1 MSTALESHLPA
12 RTDSAAATV
21 ALGARLAAALEP
33 GDVVALYGD
42 LGAGKTHLAKGIC
55 EGLGIDPMSVT
66 SPTFTIV
73 QEYAGRLPVY
83 HVDAYRINRIEEFFE
98 LGYDSF
104 FFGEGVT
111 LIEWP
116 ERVEPLIP
124 AGAIR
129 LRLAHAGGDGRTVER
144 DAGAA
149 QAGTRDSDAA

>member
-1 MSTALESHLPA
+1 MALVFDNLLPA
-12 RTDSAAATV
+12 ETAAAEETV
-21 ALGARLAAALEP
+21 ALGARLADHLQP

-55 EGLGIDPMSVT
+55 SGLGIPVETVT

-83 HVDAYRINRIEEFFE
+83 HVDAYRIDRIEEFFE
-98 LGYDSF
+98 LGYDTF

-116 ERVEPLIP
+116 ERVAPLIP

-129 LRLAHAGGDGRTVER
+129 LRLSHGGGDARRVEAVR
-144 DAGAA
+144 EEV
-149 QAGTRDSDAA
+149 QA